1 MPNYPGKSDT
11 SVVGP
16 YSSFKLIASYRIFER
31 DYRRFAV
38 YEINERI
45 KEADKLRAA
54 LRSCRET
61 VKANEET
68 ILLLKESI
76 GTYQEANILLSEK
89 NAKLRQWA
97 TIGKV
102 SVCLTSIVVVGV
114 VADKLIN

>member
-54 LRSCRET
+54 IRSCRET

-102 SVCLTSIVVVGV
+102 SVILTSVVVVGV
-114 VADKLIN
+114 VAESLIH